1 MARSPWRTL
10 TAPGVC
16 FPFPWTESSGR
27 SKRGRRAVVPQ
38 PVLVRPGR
46 RPANLGRP
54 GAAAYLARPKPRVEG
69 MSAQAKL
76 EEAVRWYQSLSAHLP
91 HVQDRGVVSGGG
103 QAHWIQ
109 FSR

>member
-27 SKRGRRAVVPQ
+27 SKRGRGPVVPSRFWCARGGAL
-38 PVLVRPGR
+38 PTWDGLGR
-46 RPANLGRP
+46 RRIWPAQ
-54 GAAAYLARPKPRVEG
+54 PRVEG